1 MRALTLCLLLGAL
14 AAGCGG
20 NDDAPD
26 DTTPDITRQA
36 QDSVRFDI
44 FLVELEPADAA
55 EAERFGCRDV
65 LRPLARTVPPG
76 ADPLLA
82 ALGTLFQTPDT
93 LGLVNTV
100 EGLELDGMLIEGGV
114 AEVRLTGGLSLGGVC
129 DAPRVEAQLR
139 RTIREAG
146 GVDSVQLFLDGQP
159 LDEALSPRG

>member
-1 MRALTLCLLLGAL
+1 MRALTLCLALGLL

-20 NDDAPD
+20 SDPSPEDTAPD
-26 DTTPDITRQA
+26 TTA
-36 QDSVRFDI
+36 QDSVRFEI
-44 FLVELEPADAA
+44 FLVELEPDGVADAD
-55 EAERFGCRDV
+55 RFGCGDV

-100 EGLELDGMLIEGGV
+100 EGLELDGLLIERGV
-114 AEVRLTGGLSLGGVC
+114 AEVRLTGDLSLGGVC

-139 RTIREAG
+139 RTIRAAA
-146 GVDSVQLFLDGQP
+146 GVDSVRLLLGGQP
-159 LDEALSPRG
+159 LGEALSLEG